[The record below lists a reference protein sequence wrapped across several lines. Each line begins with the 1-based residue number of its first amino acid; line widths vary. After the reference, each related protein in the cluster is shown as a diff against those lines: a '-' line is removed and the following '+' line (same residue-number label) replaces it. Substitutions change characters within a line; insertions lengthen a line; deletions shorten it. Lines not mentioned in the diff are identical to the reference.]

1 MLQQLEPEQQQK
13 ATKSVY
19 ILELD
24 IYSMYRENHIFPC
37 CFVFFSGSATP
48 LAAKQMVSKSKEYE
62 SGKQQW
68 ESESGSFH

>member
-1 MLQQLEPEQQQK
+1 MFGLHAVNGVEKMLQQLEPEQQQK

-19 ILELD
+19 FGTR
-24 IYSMYRENHIFPC
+24 YSMYGDNHIFPC

-62 SGKQQW
+62 S
-68 ESESGSFH
+68 